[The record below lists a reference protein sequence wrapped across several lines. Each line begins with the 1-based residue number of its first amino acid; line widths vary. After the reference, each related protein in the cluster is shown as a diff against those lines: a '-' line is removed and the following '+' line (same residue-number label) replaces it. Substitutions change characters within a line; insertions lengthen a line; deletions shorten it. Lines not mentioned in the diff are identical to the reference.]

1 MVQEIAVDGKA
12 VLGLPGLR
20 PLRYNVQRAISL
32 LEEDDVRYNLG
43 PGIGLERI
51 VGQTD
56 SPQQL
61 GALGKIP
68 AHGGIFGVHRIAAG
82 DKGHHATRT
91 HLVQRLGKKV
101 VVNAEI
107 QLVVGFVP
115 NLILA
120 ERYIADGKVIEVPPV
135 GGFKT
140 GHGDVGLGI
149 ELPGNTPADGIQLHA
164 VKTAVSH
171 FLRQHTEEIAYTTGR
186 LQDVAGLKSHA
197 AHSLVNRFDDRR
209 AGVVRVE
216 GGTSGSSVFL
226 RGQQLLQ
233 LGIFLAPAFLVGV
246 KGIGKAAPAHIPR
259 KDFLL
264 FRRCLL
270 GGFLQVFQQLDC
282 LDIGLELGLGA
293 AFAQV
298 IVSDTEILGG
308 ATQIGLVF
316 LIRGFLGS
324 FDIGEGLP
332 LAVYL
337 NGNGVF
343 VQHFIRG
350 FLRLG
355 DRCRRLRLIGSQGL
369 NNHIIGQMVL
379 VARIDSHSLGLEGR
393 SFGSRFGAFLP
404 KTVQLTGI
412 HPAQQRRNLAPLEE
426 QHGQTLFICIQHFQ
440 LDTFRHRAVIGG
452 LAGLQ
457 LHRFHDVGIG
467 PAQPQGHLL
476 VALAVAKKLGKLR
489 LVRFTN
495 QAMGKHIPQVLVHR
509 IQICRQELGIEVI
522 AVILP
527 QKLLKPFPALSPVD
541 GIAHAGGQ
549 QLHRVIPQ
557 LRDPVGEVIQIDNI
571 PHIVWRDCWIIRSP
585 FPDRA
590 TGRSIF
596 FV

>member
-1 MVQEIAVDGKA
+1 MQ
-12 VLGLPGLR
+12 
-20 PLRYNVQRAISL
+20 
-32 LEEDDVRYNLG
+32 EDDVRNDLG
-43 PGIGLERI
+43 TCVLFESVI
-51 VGQTD
+51 GQTD
-56 SPQQL
+56 GPQQF
-61 GALGKIP
+61 GALSKIP
-68 AHGGIFGVHRIAAG
+68 AHGGILGVHRVAAG
-82 DKGHHATRT
+82 DKGHHATGT
-91 HLVQRLGKKV
+91 NLIQSLGEKV

-107 QLVVGFVP
+107 QLVIGFIP

-120 ERYIADGKVIEVPPV
+120 KRYITHRQIVEIPPV
-135 GGFKT
+135 GGLKPC
-140 GHGDVGLGI
+140 HGDVGLGV
-149 ELPGNTPADGIQLHA
+149 ELLGNTPADGIQLHA

-226 RGQQLLQ
+226 RGQQFLQ

-282 LDIGLELGLGA
+282 LDIGLELSLGA

-343 VQHFIRG
+343 VQYLIQSLFRLDSRRG
-350 FLRLG
+350 
-355 DRCRRLRLIGSQGL
+355 RLRLIGSQGL
-369 NNHIIGQMVL
+369 NNHIIGQIVL
-379 VARIDSHSLGLEGR
+379 IARIDSHSLGLEDRG
-393 SFGSRFGAFLP
+393 FGSRFGAFLL

-467 PAQPQGHLL
+467 PAQPQGYLL
-476 VALAVAKKLGKLR
+476 VTLAVAKKLGKLR
-489 LVRFTN
+489 LVRLTN
-495 QAMGKHIPQVLVHR
+495 QAMGQHIPKVLVHR
-509 IQICRQELGIEVI
+509 IQICRQEFGIEVV

-557 LRDPVGEVIQIDNI
+557 LCDLMGPVIQIDNI
-571 PHIVWRDCWIIRSP
+571 THIVRRNRWIVGGSLPECATSRSV
-585 FPDRA
+585 FL
-590 TGRSIF
+590 I
-596 FV
+596 